1 MSRKY
6 TKGQLQALEREM
18 RDPAKWEAADHTVS
32 YRGPTSIRFPVET
45 LKKLQAIAKATQK
58 PVNRLVNEF
67 IKPFV
72 DGEFAL
78 LERLK

>member
-1 MSRKY
+1 MRKKY
-6 TKGQLQALEREM
+6 SKSQLQVLEREM
-18 RDPAKWEAADHTVS
+18 RNPSKWEAADHTIS
-32 YRGPTSIRFPVET
+32 YRGPTSVRFPLDT

-67 IKPFV
+67 VKPFA
-72 DGEFAL
+72 DGEYAL

>member
-1 MSRKY
+1 MRKKY
-6 TKGQLQALEREM
+6 LKTQLQALEREM
-18 RDPAKWEAADHTVS
+18 RNPAKWEAADHNLS
-32 YRGPTSIRFPVET
+32 YRGPTSIRFPTET

-67 IKPFV
+67 VKPFV
-72 DGEFAL
+72 DGEYAL

>member
-1 MSRKY
+1 MRRKY

-18 RDPAKWEAADHTVS
+18 RDPAKWEAADHAVS
-32 YRGPTSIRFPVET
+32 YRGPTSIRFPLET

>member
-1 MSRKY
+1 MRKKY
-6 TKGQLQALEREM
+6 SKNQLQVLEREM
-18 RDPAKWEAADHTVS
+18 RDPSKWGPADHTVS
-32 YRGPTSIRFPVET
+32 YRGPTSIRFPLET

-67 IKPFV
+67 VKPFV
-72 DGEFAL
+72 DGEYAL

>member
-1 MSRKY
+1 MRKKY
-6 TKGQLQALEREM
+6 SKGQLQALEREM
-18 RDPAKWEAADHTVS
+18 KDPAKWEAADHTVS
-32 YRGPTSIRFPVET
+32 YRGPTSIRFPLET
-45 LKKLQAIAKATQK
+45 LKKLHAIAKATQK

-67 IKPFV
+67 VKPFV